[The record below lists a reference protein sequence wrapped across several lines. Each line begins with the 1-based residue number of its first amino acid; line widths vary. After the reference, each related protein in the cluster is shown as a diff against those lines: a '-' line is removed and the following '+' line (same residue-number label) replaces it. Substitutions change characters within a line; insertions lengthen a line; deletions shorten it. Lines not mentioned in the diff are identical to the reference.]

1 MTSNALLAIF
11 TKSTNLTSL
20 KHTEIYFIIQPYS
33 SMLLLKWG
41 KKKLKLSLI
50 QKIKLPQNNTKLEII
65 RLMWVFFNK
74 RISTENFYFTYF
86 KDSPFFSRKDVIS
99 LHNDISSCVIT
110 RYVYYI
116 PRQFWGGCSVG
127 VAAGSLFCCWVS
139 CCEVGYIKIKL
150 SIMCQYP
157 KICNIDLTGFVCLYF
172 A

>member
-1 MTSNALLAIF
+1 M
-11 TKSTNLTSL
+11 
-20 KHTEIYFIIQPYS
+20 
-33 SMLLLKWG
+33 
-41 KKKLKLSLI
+41 SLI

-86 KDSPFFSRKDVIS
+86 KDSPFFSRQDVIG

-110 RYVYYI
+110 WYVYYI
-116 PRQFWGGCSVG
+116 PRQFWGGRSVG
-127 VAAGSLFCCWVS
+127 VCNSGFVVLLLSVCL
-139 CCEVGYIKIKL
+139 ELRDIKIKL